1 MAEKA
6 EAKERQKLAAAAER
20 QRAEEYAAKVLPA
33 KARYE
38 AALQQ
43 MKASEAVRTHKS
55 SLCKCL
61 CKCVCREAYRCVDT
75 RSQAAQERWA
85 VRRQQDTARLTA
97 DRSAVA
103 AAATARRVQEAER
116 GRDVV
121 ARIDAMRPKVV
132 AYKEQYR
139 NWYNRTYGALP
150 SRQPSQT
157 RCAAAALRHA
167 SLPR

>member
-1 MAEKA
+1 M
-6 EAKERQKLAAAAER
+6 LAAAAER
-20 QRAEEYAAKVLPA
+20 RRAEEYAAKVLPA

-43 MKASEAVRTHKS
+43 MKSSEAVGTHKAG
-55 SLCKCL
+55 L
-61 CKCVCREAYRCVDT
+61 CKCVCREAYRGVDT

-103 AAATARRVQEAER
+103 AAATARREQEAER

-157 RCAAAALRHA
+157 RCAAAAPLHA

>member
-1 MAEKA
+1 M
-6 EAKERQKLAAAAER
+6 
-20 QRAEEYAAKVLPA
+20 
-33 KARYE
+33 
-38 AALQQ
+38 
-43 MKASEAVRTHKS
+43 
-55 SLCKCL
+55 
-61 CKCVCREAYRCVDT
+61 
-75 RSQAAQERWA
+75 
-85 VRRQQDTARLTA
+85 RRQQDTARLTA

-103 AAATARRVQEAER
+103 AAAVARREQEAER

-157 RCAAAALRHA
+157 RCAAAAPSMPPCRA
-167 SLPR
+167 ERTSRGPGGC

>member
-1 MAEKA
+1 M
-6 EAKERQKLAAAAER
+6 
-20 QRAEEYAAKVLPA
+20 
-33 KARYE
+33 
-38 AALQQ
+38 
-43 MKASEAVRTHKS
+43 
-55 SLCKCL
+55 
-61 CKCVCREAYRCVDT
+61 
-75 RSQAAQERWA
+75 
-85 VRRQQDTARLTA
+85 RRQQDTARLTA

-103 AAATARRVQEAER
+103 AAAVARREQEAER

-157 RCAAAALRHA
+157 RCAAAAPSMPPCRA
-167 SLPR
+167 ERTSRGPRRLLATHQAAHRLAPADTTELLCNHFVDVLLSDVAGEMDRIMEHTVDRVLKAELK

>member
-43 MKASEAVRTHKS
+43 MKASEAVGTHKS
-55 SLCKCL
+55 SLCKCAF
-61 CKCVCREAYRCVDT
+61 VEIRREFYRGVDT

-97 DRSAVA
+97 DRSAVT

>member
-61 CKCVCREAYRCVDT
+61 CKCVCREAYRGVDT